1 MLAEWFLAEGLRP
14 GERVAVHWSNSFEV
28 VQIYFA
34 LFKAGLIAVAVNVRL
49 KRTEIGYIFD
59 HSMARKWFSEPSLGP
74 QAERSGARP
83 HYDNFGQNGHAL
95 HRQPE
100 GDKQM
105 AISALAIILTP
116 REPPRTPKA

>member
-1 MLAEWFLAEGLRP
+1 MSYAALDETSTRLAEWFLAEGLRP

-59 HSMARKWFSEPSLGP
+59 HSMARKWFSEPSLGRRLSNP
-74 QAERSGARP
+74 APCAPS
-83 HYDNFGQNGHAL
+83 
-95 HRQPE
+95 
-100 GDKQM
+100 
-105 AISALAIILTP
+105 
-116 REPPRTPKA
+116 